1 MNIGDEGMVL
11 IHDLMIQVAIIIL
24 PLFLYEAIRLNRYQS
39 MLQKRN
45 RYFIVLLSTTTLI
58 LSMTYPICAWET
70 CNYDFHQIPIISAF
84 LYGGSVGMIPA
95 AMAILYDGF
104 LHGLNW
110 LRLLEIICIS
120 IIPFLLSKKW
130 SAFPR
135 NKKIILSFMLISFY
149 TLISLGVK
157 IVSLLLE
164 KGFTPMVSYL
174 YSEYIFA
181 SFIMIMTMTFQVY
194 LTEYLYENAMLR
206 TEMQKSEKLNIV
218 SELAASVAH
227 EVRNPLT
234 VVRGFIQ
241 LLESTADVKNK
252 EYMRLVLAEL
262 DRAEQIISDY
272 LNLARPQ
279 IDKKEHICL
288 SAQLIE
294 MTTLMSSFA
303 AMRGV
308 YLQVEIAENLYTIG
322 DKTKLKQ
329 AIMNVVKNGIE
340 AIQENK
346 GYLKVTALQEDESI
360 VIRVKDSGVGMT
372 KEQLARLGQ
381 PYYSLKEKGTGLGLM
396 VTFSIL
402 QAHNGTLVY
411 KSEIGKGTAA
421 IITLPAARQ
430 NIVYKE

>member
-1 MNIGDEGMVL
+1 MEL
-11 IHDLMIQVAIIIL
+11 IRDLMIQIAIIIL
-24 PLFLYEAIRLNRYQS
+24 PLFLYEAIRLNRYQE
-39 MLQKRN
+39 MPPKPN
-45 RYFIVLLSTTTLI
+45 RYFIMFLSSITLV
-58 LSMTYPICAWET
+58 LSMTYSICFGDV
-70 CNYDFHQIPIISAF
+70 CGYNFHPIPIVSGF
-84 LYGGSVGMIPA
+84 LYGGIVGLIPA
-95 AMAILYDGF
+95 VIFVVYEWVLKDINLLPVIEVIF
-104 LHGLNW
+104 LLIVP
-110 LRLLEIICIS
+110 L
-120 IIPFLLSKKW
+120 FLSKKW
-130 SAFPR
+130 SLFSRDKKLILAF
-135 NKKIILSFMLISFY
+135 MIS
-149 TLISLGVK
+149 SLYVL
-157 IVSLLLE
+157 VSLVIGMINVLLE
-164 KGFTPMVSYL
+164 TGFTPYVSHL
-174 YSEYIFA
+174 YSGYIFA
-181 SFIMIMTMTFQVY
+181 SLIMVMTMVFQVY
-194 LTEYLYENAMLR
+194 LTEYLNENAILR

-241 LLESTADVKNK
+241 LLESTEDVKNK
-252 EYMRLVLAEL
+252 DYMRLVLAEL

-279 IDKKEHICL
+279 IEKKEHICL

-303 AMRGV
+303 AMQGV
-308 YLQVEIAENLYTIG
+308 YLQVEISESLYTIG

-340 AIQENK
+340 AIQGNK
-346 GYLKVTALQEDESI
+346 GYLKVTAMQKDETI

-402 QAHNGTLVY
+402 QAHNGTLEY
-411 KSEIGKGTAA
+411 KSESGKGTEA
-421 IITLPAARQ
+421 IIILPAVR
-430 NIVYKE
+430 NKE

>member
-1 MNIGDEGMVL
+1 MEL
-11 IHDLMIQVAIIIL
+11 IRDLMIQIAIIIL
-24 PLFLYEAIRLNRYQS
+24 PLFLYEAIRLNRYQE
-39 MLQKRN
+39 MPPKPN
-45 RYFIVLLSTTTLI
+45 RYFIMFLSSITLV
-58 LSMTYPICAWET
+58 LSMTYSICFGDV
-70 CNYDFHQIPIISAF
+70 CGYNFHPIPIVSGF
-84 LYGGSVGMIPA
+84 LYGGIVGLIPA
-95 AMAILYDGF
+95 VIFVIYEWALKGINLLPVIEVIF
-104 LHGLNW
+104 LLIVP
-110 LRLLEIICIS
+110 L
-120 IIPFLLSKKW
+120 FLSKKW
-130 SAFPR
+130 SLFSRDKKLILAF
-135 NKKIILSFMLISFY
+135 MIS
-149 TLISLGVK
+149 SLYVL
-157 IVSLLLE
+157 VSLVIGMINVLLE
-164 KGFTPMVSYL
+164 TGFTPYVSHL
-174 YSEYIFA
+174 YSGYIFA
-181 SFIMIMTMTFQVY
+181 SLIMVMTMVFQVY
-194 LTEYLYENAMLR
+194 LTEYLNENAILR

-241 LLESTADVKNK
+241 LLESTEDVKNK
-252 EYMRLVLAEL
+252 DYMRLVLAEL

-279 IDKKEHICL
+279 IEKKEHICL

-303 AMRGV
+303 AMQGV
-308 YLQVEIAENLYTIG
+308 YLQVEISESLYTIG

-340 AIQENK
+340 AIQGNK
-346 GYLKVTALQEDESI
+346 GYLKVTAIQKDETI

-402 QAHNGTLVY
+402 QAHNGTLEY
-411 KSEIGKGTAA
+411 KSESEKGTEA
-421 IITLPAARQ
+421 IIILPAVR
-430 NIVYKE
+430 NKE

>member
-1 MNIGDEGMVL
+1 MEL
-11 IHDLMIQVAIIIL
+11 IRDLMIQIAIIIL
-24 PLFLYEAIRLNRYQS
+24 PLFLYEAIRLNRYQE
-39 MLQKRN
+39 MPPKPN
-45 RYFIVLLSTTTLI
+45 RYFIMFLSSITLV
-58 LSMTYPICAWET
+58 LSMTYSICFGDV
-70 CNYDFHQIPIISAF
+70 CGYNFHPIPIVSGF
-84 LYGGSVGMIPA
+84 LYGGIVGLVPA
-95 AMAILYDGF
+95 AIFVAYEWVLKGINLLPVIEVIF
-104 LHGLNW
+104 LLIVP
-110 LRLLEIICIS
+110 L
-120 IIPFLLSKKW
+120 FLSKKW
-130 SAFPR
+130 SLFSRDKKLILAF
-135 NKKIILSFMLISFY
+135 MIS
-149 TLISLGVK
+149 SLYVL
-157 IVSLLLE
+157 VSLVIGMINVLLE
-164 KGFTPMVSYL
+164 TGFTPYVSHL
-174 YSEYIFA
+174 YSGYIFA
-181 SFIMIMTMTFQVY
+181 SLIMVMTMVFQVY
-194 LTEYLYENAMLR
+194 LTEYLNENAILR

-241 LLESTADVKNK
+241 LLESTEDVKNK
-252 EYMRLVLAEL
+252 DYMRLVLAEL

-279 IDKKEHICL
+279 IEKKEHICL

-303 AMRGV
+303 AMQGV
-308 YLQVEIAENLYTIG
+308 YLQVEISESLYTIG

-340 AIQENK
+340 AIQGNK
-346 GYLKVTALQEDESI
+346 GYLKVTAMQKDETI

-402 QAHNGTLVY
+402 QAHNGTLEY
-411 KSEIGKGTAA
+411 KSESGKGTEA
-421 IITLPAARQ
+421 IIILPAVR
-430 NIVYKE
+430 NKE

>member
-1 MNIGDEGMVL
+1 MEL
-11 IHDLMIQVAIIIL
+11 IRDLMIQIAIIIL
-24 PLFLYEAIRLNRYQS
+24 PLFLYEAIRLNRYQE
-39 MLQKRN
+39 MLPKPN
-45 RYFIVLLSTTTLI
+45 RYFIMFLSSVTLV
-58 LSMTYPICAWET
+58 LSMTYSICFGNM
-70 CNYDFHQIPIISAF
+70 CGYNFHPIPIVSGF
-84 LYGGSVGMIPA
+84 LYGGIVGSIPA
-95 AMAILYDGF
+95 VIFVAYEWF
-104 LHGLNW
+104 LKGVSW
-110 LRLLEIICIS
+110 LPMVEVIFLLIV
-120 IIPFLLSKKW
+120 PLFLSKKW
-130 SAFPR
+130 SLFSR
-135 NKKIILSFMLISFY
+135 NKKLILAFMVS
-149 TLISLGVK
+149 SLYVL
-157 IVSLLLE
+157 VSLVFGMVNVLLE
-164 KGFTPMVSYL
+164 TGFTPHVSYL
-174 YSEYIFA
+174 YNGFIFA
-181 SFIMIMTMTFQVY
+181 SLIMVMTMVFQVY
-194 LTEYLYENAMLR
+194 LMEYLNENVLLR

-241 LLESTADVKNK
+241 LLESTEDVKNK
-252 EYMRLVLAEL
+252 DYMRLVLAEL

-279 IDKKEHICL
+279 IEKKEHICL

-303 AMRGV
+303 AMQGV
-308 YLQVEIAENLYTIG
+308 YLQVEISESLYTIG

-340 AIQENK
+340 AIQGNK
-346 GYLKVTALQEDESI
+346 GYLKVTATQKDNTI

-402 QAHNGTLVY
+402 QAHNGTLEY
-411 KSEIGKGTAA
+411 KSESGKGTEA
-421 IITLPAARQ
+421 IIRLPAVR
-430 NIVYKE
+430 NKE

>member
-1 MNIGDEGMVL
+1 MELVRDLL
-11 IHDLMIQVAIIIL
+11 IQIAIIIL
-24 PLFLYEAIRLNRYQS
+24 PLFLYEAIRLNRYQE
-39 MLQKRN
+39 MPPKPN
-45 RYFIVLLSTTTLI
+45 RYFIMFLSSVTLV
-58 LSMTYPICAWET
+58 LSMTYSICFGNA
-70 CNYDFHQIPIISAF
+70 CGYNFHPIPIVSGF
-84 LYGGSVGMIPA
+84 LYGGIVGLIPA
-95 AMAILYDGF
+95 VIFVAYEWVLKGISF
-104 LHGLNW
+104 LPVVEVIF
-110 LRLLEIICIS
+110 LLIV
-120 IIPFLLSKKW
+120 PLFLSKKW
-130 SAFPR
+130 SLFSRDKKLILAF
-135 NKKIILSFMLISFY
+135 MISAFY
-149 TLISLGVK
+149 VL
-157 IVSLLLE
+157 VSLLLGMINVLLE
-164 KGFTPMVSYL
+164 TGFTPYISQI
-174 YSEYIFA
+174 YSGYIFA
-181 SFIMIMTMTFQVY
+181 SLIMVMTTVFQVY
-194 LTEYLYENAMLR
+194 LTEYLNENALLR

-241 LLESTADVKNK
+241 LLESTEDVKNK

-279 IDKKEHICL
+279 IEKKEHICL

-303 AMRGV
+303 AMQGV
-308 YLQVEIAENLYTIG
+308 YLQVEISESLYTIG

-340 AIQENK
+340 AIQGNK
-346 GYLKVTALQEDESI
+346 GYLKVTAIQKDETI

-402 QAHNGTLVY
+402 QAHNGTLEY
-411 KSEIGKGTAA
+411 KSESGKGTEA
-421 IITLPAARQ
+421 IIILPAVR
-430 NIVYKE
+430 NKE

>member
-1 MNIGDEGMVL
+1 MNIGDEGMGL
-11 IHDLMIQVAIIIL
+11 IRDLMIQVAIIIL

-39 MLQKRN
+39 MLQKPN

-58 LSMTYPICAWET
+58 LSMTYPICVGGT

-84 LYGGSVGMIPA
+84 LYGGSVGMFPA
-95 AMAILYDGF
+95 VMAILYDGF
-104 LHGLNW
+104 LNGLSW
-110 LRLLEIICIS
+110 FRLLEIICIS
-120 IIPFLLSKKW
+120 VIPFLLSKKW
-130 SAFPR
+130 SAFPK
-135 NKKIILSFMLISFY
+135 NKKIVLSFMLASFY
-149 TLISLGVK
+149 TLISLGFE
-157 IVSLLLE
+157 IFGLLLG
-164 KGFTPMVSYL
+164 KGFTPMMPYL

-241 LLESTADVKNK
+241 LLESTEDVKNK

-279 IDKKEHICL
+279 IDKKEYICL

-308 YLQVEIAENLYTIG
+308 YLQVEIAEKLYTVG

-346 GYLKVTALQEDESI
+346 GYLKVTAVQKDESI

-372 KEQLARLGQ
+372 KEQLTRLGQ

-402 QAHNGTLVY
+402 QAHNGTIVY
-411 KSEIGKGTAA
+411 KSEIGKGTEA
-421 IITLPAARQ
+421 IITLPVAMQ
-430 NIVYKE
+430 NIVHKE

>member
-1 MNIGDEGMVL
+1 V
-11 IHDLMIQVAIIIL
+11 
-24 PLFLYEAIRLNRYQS
+24 F
-39 MLQKRN
+39 
-45 RYFIVLLSTTTLI
+45 
-58 LSMTYPICAWET
+58 
-70 CNYDFHQIPIISAF
+70 
-84 LYGGSVGMIPA
+84 PA
-95 AMAILYDGF
+95 VIAILYDGF
-104 LHGLNW
+104 LHGLSW
-110 LRLLEIICIS
+110 FRLLEIICIS
-120 IIPFLLSKKW
+120 VIPFLLSKKW

-135 NKKIILSFMLISFY
+135 NKKIVLSFMLASFY
-149 TLISLGVK
+149 TLISLGFE
-157 IVSLLLE
+157 IFGLLLG
-164 KGFTPMVSYL
+164 KGFTPMMPYL

-241 LLESTADVKNK
+241 LLESTEDVKNK

-279 IDKKEHICL
+279 IDKKEYICL

-308 YLQVEIAENLYTIG
+308 YLQVEIAEELYTVG

-346 GYLKVTALQEDESI
+346 GYLKVTAVQKDESI

-372 KEQLARLGQ
+372 KEQLTRLGQ

-402 QAHNGTLVY
+402 QAHNGTIVY
-411 KSEIGKGTAA
+411 KSEIGKGTEA
-421 IITLPAARQ
+421 IITLPAAMQ
-430 NIVYKE
+430 NIVHKE

>member
-1 MNIGDEGMVL
+1 MEL
-11 IHDLMIQVAIIIL
+11 IRDLMIQIAIIIL
-24 PLFLYEAIRLNRYQS
+24 PLFLYEAIRLNRYQE
-39 MLQKRN
+39 MPPKPN
-45 RYFIVLLSTTTLI
+45 RYFIMFLSSITLV
-58 LSMTYPICAWET
+58 LSMTYSICFGDV
-70 CNYDFHQIPIISAF
+70 CGYNFHPIPIVSGF
-84 LYGGSVGMIPA
+84 LYGGIVGLVPA
-95 AMAILYDGF
+95 AIFVAYEWVLKGINLLPVIEVIF
-104 LHGLNW
+104 L
-110 LRLLEIICIS
+110 S
-120 IIPFLLSKKW
+120 IVPLFLSKKW
-130 SAFPR
+130 SLFSRDKKLILAF
-135 NKKIILSFMLISFY
+135 MIS
-149 TLISLGVK
+149 SLYVL
-157 IVSLLLE
+157 VSLVIGMINVLLE
-164 KGFTPMVSYL
+164 TGFTPYVSHL
-174 YSEYIFA
+174 YSGYIFA
-181 SFIMIMTMTFQVY
+181 SLIMVMTMVFQVY
-194 LTEYLYENAMLR
+194 LTEYLNENAILR

-241 LLESTADVKNK
+241 LLESTEDVKNK
-252 EYMRLVLAEL
+252 DYMRLVLAEL

-279 IDKKEHICL
+279 IEKKEHICL

-303 AMRGV
+303 AMQGV
-308 YLQVEIAENLYTIG
+308 YLQVEISESLYTIG

-340 AIQENK
+340 AIQGNK
-346 GYLKVTALQEDESI
+346 GYLKVTAMQKDETI

-402 QAHNGTLVY
+402 QAHNGTLEY
-411 KSEIGKGTAA
+411 KSESGKGTEA
-421 IITLPAARQ
+421 IIILPAVR
-430 NIVYKE
+430 NKE

>member
-1 MNIGDEGMVL
+1 MEL
-11 IHDLMIQVAIIIL
+11 IRDLMIQIAIIIL
-24 PLFLYEAIRLNRYQS
+24 PLFLYEAIRLNRYQE
-39 MLQKRN
+39 MPPKPN
-45 RYFIVLLSTTTLI
+45 RYFIMFLSSITLV
-58 LSMTYPICAWET
+58 LSMTYSICFGDV
-70 CNYDFHQIPIISAF
+70 CGYNFHPIPIVSGF
-84 LYGGSVGMIPA
+84 LYGGIVGLIPA
-95 AMAILYDGF
+95 VIFVAYEWALKGI
-104 LHGLNW
+104 N
-110 LRLLEIICIS
+110 LLPVIEII
-120 IIPFLLSKKW
+120 FLLIVPLFLSKKW
-130 SAFPR
+130 SLFSRDKKLILAF
-135 NKKIILSFMLISFY
+135 MISSLY
-149 TLISLGVK
+149 VLVTLVIGMINV
-157 IVSLLLE
+157 LLE
-164 KGFTPMVSYL
+164 TGFTPYVSHL
-174 YSEYIFA
+174 YSGYIFA
-181 SFIMIMTMTFQVY
+181 SLIMVMTMVFQVY
-194 LTEYLYENAMLR
+194 LTEYLNENAILR

-241 LLESTADVKNK
+241 LLESTEDVKNK
-252 EYMRLVLAEL
+252 DYMRLVLAEL

-279 IDKKEHICL
+279 IEKKEHICL

-303 AMRGV
+303 AMQGV
-308 YLQVEIAENLYTIG
+308 YLQVEISESLYTIG

-340 AIQENK
+340 AIQGNK
-346 GYLKVTALQEDESI
+346 GYLKVTAMQKDETI

-402 QAHNGTLVY
+402 QAHNGTLEY
-411 KSEIGKGTAA
+411 KSESGKGTEA
-421 IITLPAARQ
+421 IIILPAVR
-430 NIVYKE
+430 NKE

>member
-1 MNIGDEGMVL
+1 MEL
-11 IHDLMIQVAIIIL
+11 IRDLMIQIAIIIL
-24 PLFLYEAIRLNRYQS
+24 PLFLYEAIRLNRYQE
-39 MLQKRN
+39 MPPKPN
-45 RYFIVLLSTTTLI
+45 RYFIMFLSSITLV
-58 LSMTYPICAWET
+58 LSMTYSICFGDV
-70 CNYDFHQIPIISAF
+70 CGYNFHPIPIVSGF
-84 LYGGSVGMIPA
+84 LYGGIVGLIPA
-95 AMAILYDGF
+95 VIFVAYEWTLKGINLLPVIEVIF
-104 LHGLNW
+104 LL
-110 LRLLEIICIS
+110 
-120 IIPFLLSKKW
+120 IIPLFLSKKW
-130 SAFPR
+130 SLFSRDKKLILAF
-135 NKKIILSFMLISFY
+135 MIS
-149 TLISLGVK
+149 SLYVL
-157 IVSLLLE
+157 VSLVIGMINVLLE
-164 KGFTPMVSYL
+164 TGFTPYVSHV
-174 YSEYIFA
+174 YSGYIFA
-181 SFIMIMTMTFQVY
+181 SLIMVMTMVFQVY
-194 LTEYLYENAMLR
+194 LTEYLNENAILR

-241 LLESTADVKNK
+241 LLESTEDVKNK
-252 EYMRLVLAEL
+252 DYMRLVLAEL

-279 IDKKEHICL
+279 IEKKEHICL

-303 AMRGV
+303 AMQGV
-308 YLQVEIAENLYTIG
+308 YLQVEISESLYTIG

-340 AIQENK
+340 AIQGNK
-346 GYLKVTALQEDESI
+346 GYLKVTAMQKDETI

-402 QAHNGTLVY
+402 QAHNGTLEY
-411 KSEIGKGTAA
+411 KSESGKGTEA
-421 IITLPAARQ
+421 IIILPAVR
-430 NIVYKE
+430 NKE

>member
-1 MNIGDEGMVL
+1 MEL
-11 IHDLMIQVAIIIL
+11 IRDLMIQIAIIIL
-24 PLFLYEAIRLNRYQS
+24 PLFLYEAIRLNRYQE
-39 MLQKRN
+39 MPPKPN
-45 RYFIVLLSTTTLI
+45 RYFIMFLSSITLV
-58 LSMTYPICAWET
+58 LSMTYSICFGDV
-70 CNYDFHQIPIISAF
+70 CGYNFHPIPIVSGF
-84 LYGGSVGMIPA
+84 LYGGIVGLVPA
-95 AMAILYDGF
+95 VIFVAYEWALKGINLLPVIEVIF
-104 LHGLNW
+104 LLIVP
-110 LRLLEIICIS
+110 L
-120 IIPFLLSKKW
+120 FLSKKW
-130 SAFPR
+130 SLFSRDKKLILAF
-135 NKKIILSFMLISFY
+135 MIS
-149 TLISLGVK
+149 SLYVL
-157 IVSLLLE
+157 VSLVIGMINVLLE
-164 KGFTPMVSYL
+164 TGFTPYVSHL
-174 YSEYIFA
+174 YSGYIFA
-181 SFIMIMTMTFQVY
+181 SLIMVMTMVFQVY
-194 LTEYLYENAMLR
+194 LTEYLNENALLR

-241 LLESTADVKNK
+241 LLESTEDVKNK
-252 EYMRLVLAEL
+252 DYMRLVLAEL

-279 IDKKEHICL
+279 IEKKEHICL

-303 AMRGV
+303 AMQGV
-308 YLQVEIAENLYTIG
+308 YLQVEISESLYTIG

-340 AIQENK
+340 AIQGNK
-346 GYLKVTALQEDESI
+346 GYLKVTAMQKDETI

-402 QAHNGTLVY
+402 QAHNGTLEY
-411 KSEIGKGTAA
+411 KSESGKGTEA
-421 IITLPAARQ
+421 IIILPAVR
-430 NIVYKE
+430 NKE

>member
-1 MNIGDEGMVL
+1 MEL
-11 IHDLMIQVAIIIL
+11 IRDLMIQIAIIIL
-24 PLFLYEAIRLNRYQS
+24 PLFLYEAIRLNRYQE
-39 MLQKRN
+39 MPPKTN
-45 RYFIVLLSTTTLI
+45 RYFIMFLSSITLV
-58 LSMTYPICAWET
+58 LSMTYSICFGDV
-70 CNYDFHQIPIISAF
+70 CGYNFHPIPIVSGF
-84 LYGGSVGMIPA
+84 LYGGIVGLIPA
-95 AMAILYDGF
+95 VIFVVYEWALKGINLLPVIEVIF
-104 LHGLNW
+104 LLIVP
-110 LRLLEIICIS
+110 L
-120 IIPFLLSKKW
+120 FLSKKW
-130 SAFPR
+130 SLFSRDKKLILAF
-135 NKKIILSFMLISFY
+135 MIS
-149 TLISLGVK
+149 SLYVL
-157 IVSLLLE
+157 VSLVIGMINVLLE
-164 KGFTPMVSYL
+164 TGFTPYVSHL
-174 YSEYIFA
+174 YSGYIFA
-181 SFIMIMTMTFQVY
+181 SLIMVMTMVFQVY
-194 LTEYLYENAMLR
+194 LTEYLNENAILR

-241 LLESTADVKNK
+241 LLESTEDVKNK
-252 EYMRLVLAEL
+252 DYMRLVLAEL

-279 IDKKEHICL
+279 IEKKEHICL

-303 AMRGV
+303 AMQGV
-308 YLQVEIAENLYTIG
+308 YLQVEISESLYTIG

-340 AIQENK
+340 AIQGNK
-346 GYLKVTALQEDESI
+346 GYLKVTAIQKDETI

-402 QAHNGTLVY
+402 QAHNGTLEY
-411 KSEIGKGTAA
+411 KSESGKGTEA
-421 IITLPAARQ
+421 IIILPAVR
-430 NIVYKE
+430 NKE

>member
-1 MNIGDEGMVL
+1 MEL
-11 IHDLMIQVAIIIL
+11 IRDLMIQIAIIIL
-24 PLFLYEAIRLNRYQS
+24 PLFLYEAIRLNRYQE
-39 MLQKRN
+39 MPPKPN
-45 RYFIVLLSTTTLI
+45 RYFIMFLSSITLV
-58 LSMTYPICAWET
+58 LSMTYSICFGDV
-70 CNYDFHQIPIISAF
+70 CGYNFHPIPIVSGF
-84 LYGGSVGMIPA
+84 LYGGIVGLVPA
-95 AMAILYDGF
+95 VIFVAYEWVLKGINLLPVIEVIF
-104 LHGLNW
+104 LLIVP
-110 LRLLEIICIS
+110 L
-120 IIPFLLSKKW
+120 FLSKKW
-130 SAFPR
+130 SLFSRDKKLILAF
-135 NKKIILSFMLISFY
+135 MIS
-149 TLISLGVK
+149 SLYVL
-157 IVSLLLE
+157 VSLVIGMINVLLE
-164 KGFTPMVSYL
+164 TGFTPYVSHL
-174 YSEYIFA
+174 YSGYIFA
-181 SFIMIMTMTFQVY
+181 SLIMVMTMVFQVY
-194 LTEYLYENAMLR
+194 LTEYLNENALLR

-241 LLESTADVKNK
+241 LLESTEDVKNK
-252 EYMRLVLAEL
+252 DYMRLVLAEL

-279 IDKKEHICL
+279 IEKKEHICL

-303 AMRGV
+303 AMQGV
-308 YLQVEIAENLYTIG
+308 YLQVEISESLYTIG

-340 AIQENK
+340 AIQGNK
-346 GYLKVTALQEDESI
+346 GYLKVTAMQKDETI

-402 QAHNGTLVY
+402 QAHNGTLEY
-411 KSEIGKGTAA
+411 KSESGKGTEA
-421 IITLPAARQ
+421 IIILPAVR
-430 NIVYKE
+430 NKE

>member
-1 MNIGDEGMVL
+1 MEL
-11 IHDLMIQVAIIIL
+11 IRDLMIQIAIIIL
-24 PLFLYEAIRLNRYQS
+24 PLFLYEAIRLNRYQE
-39 MLQKRN
+39 MPPKPN
-45 RYFIVLLSTTTLI
+45 RYFIMFLSSITLV
-58 LSMTYPICAWET
+58 LSMTYSICFGDV
-70 CNYDFHQIPIISAF
+70 CGYNFHPIPIVSGF
-84 LYGGSVGMIPA
+84 LYGGIVGLIPA
-95 AMAILYDGF
+95 VIFVVYEWVLKGINLLPVIEVIF
-104 LHGLNW
+104 LLIVP
-110 LRLLEIICIS
+110 L
-120 IIPFLLSKKW
+120 FLSKKW
-130 SAFPR
+130 SLFSRDKKLILAF
-135 NKKIILSFMLISFY
+135 MIS
-149 TLISLGVK
+149 SLYVL
-157 IVSLLLE
+157 VSLVIGMINVLLE
-164 KGFTPMVSYL
+164 TGFTPYVSHL
-174 YSEYIFA
+174 YSGYIFA
-181 SFIMIMTMTFQVY
+181 SLIMVMTMVFQVY
-194 LTEYLYENAMLR
+194 LTEYLNENAILR

-241 LLESTADVKNK
+241 LLESTEDVKNK
-252 EYMRLVLAEL
+252 DYMRLVLAEL

-279 IDKKEHICL
+279 IEKREHICL

-303 AMRGV
+303 AMQGV
-308 YLQVEIAENLYTIG
+308 YLQVEISESLYTIG

-340 AIQENK
+340 AIQGNK
-346 GYLKVTALQEDESI
+346 GYLKVTAMQKDETI

-402 QAHNGTLVY
+402 QAHNGTLEY
-411 KSEIGKGTAA
+411 KSESGKGTEA
-421 IITLPAARQ
+421 IIILPAVR
-430 NIVYKE
+430 NKE

>member
-1 MNIGDEGMVL
+1 MEL
-11 IHDLMIQVAIIIL
+11 IRDLMIQIAIIIL
-24 PLFLYEAIRLNRYQS
+24 PLFFLYEAIRLNRYQE
-39 MLQKRN
+39 MPPKPN
-45 RYFIVLLSTTTLI
+45 RYFIMFLSSITLV
-58 LSMTYPICAWET
+58 LSMTYSICFGDV
-70 CNYDFHQIPIISAF
+70 CGYNFHPIPIVSGF
-84 LYGGSVGMIPA
+84 LYGGIVGLIPA
-95 AMAILYDGF
+95 VIFVIYEWALKGINLLPVIEVIF
-104 LHGLNW
+104 LLIVP
-110 LRLLEIICIS
+110 L
-120 IIPFLLSKKW
+120 FLSKKW
-130 SAFPR
+130 SLFSRDKKLILAF
-135 NKKIILSFMLISFY
+135 MIS
-149 TLISLGVK
+149 SLYVL
-157 IVSLLLE
+157 VSLVIGMINVLLE
-164 KGFTPMVSYL
+164 TGFTPYVSHL
-174 YSEYIFA
+174 YSGYIFA
-181 SFIMIMTMTFQVY
+181 SLIMVMTMVFQVY
-194 LTEYLYENAMLR
+194 LTEYLNENAILR

-241 LLESTADVKNK
+241 LLESTEDVKNK
-252 EYMRLVLAEL
+252 DYMRLVLAEL

-279 IDKKEHICL
+279 IEKKEHICL

-303 AMRGV
+303 AMQGV
-308 YLQVEIAENLYTIG
+308 YLQVEISESLYTIG

-340 AIQENK
+340 AIQGNK
-346 GYLKVTALQEDESI
+346 GYLKVTAIQKDETI

-402 QAHNGTLVY
+402 QAHNGTLEY
-411 KSEIGKGTAA
+411 KSESGKGTEA
-421 IITLPAARQ
+421 IIILPAVR
-430 NIVYKE
+430 NKE

>member
-1 MNIGDEGMVL
+1 MGL
-11 IHDLMIQVAIIIL
+11 IRDLMIQVAIIIL

-39 MLQKRN
+39 MLQKPN

-58 LSMTYPICAWET
+58 LSMTYPICVGGT

-84 LYGGSVGMIPA
+84 LYGGSVGMFPA
-95 AMAILYDGF
+95 VMAILYDGF
-104 LHGLNW
+104 LNGLSW
-110 LRLLEIICIS
+110 FRLLEIICIS
-120 IIPFLLSKKW
+120 VIPFLLSKKW
-130 SAFPR
+130 SAFPK
-135 NKKIILSFMLISFY
+135 NKKIVLSFMLASFY
-149 TLISLGVK
+149 TLISLGFE
-157 IVSLLLE
+157 IFGLLLG
-164 KGFTPMVSYL
+164 KGFTPMMPYL

-241 LLESTADVKNK
+241 LLESTEDVKNK

-279 IDKKEHICL
+279 IDKKEYICL

-308 YLQVEIAENLYTIG
+308 YLQVEIAEKLYTVG

-346 GYLKVTALQEDESI
+346 GYLKVTAVQKDESI

-372 KEQLARLGQ
+372 KEQLTRLGQ

-402 QAHNGTLVY
+402 QAHNGTIVY
-411 KSEIGKGTAA
+411 KSEIGKGTEA
-421 IITLPAARQ
+421 IITLPVAMQ
-430 NIVYKE
+430 NIVHKE

>member
-1 MNIGDEGMVL
+1 MEL
-11 IHDLMIQVAIIIL
+11 IRDLMIQIAIIIL
-24 PLFLYEAIRLNRYQS
+24 PLFLYEAIRLNRYQE
-39 MLQKRN
+39 MPPKPN
-45 RYFIVLLSTTTLI
+45 RYFIMFLSSITLV
-58 LSMTYPICAWET
+58 LSMTYSICFGDV
-70 CNYDFHQIPIISAF
+70 CGYNFHPIPIVSGF
-84 LYGGSVGMIPA
+84 LYGGIVGLVPA
-95 AMAILYDGF
+95 AIFVAYEWVLKGINLLPVIEVIF
-104 LHGLNW
+104 L
-110 LRLLEIICIS
+110 S
-120 IIPFLLSKKW
+120 IVPLFLSKKW
-130 SAFPR
+130 SLFSRDKKLILAF
-135 NKKIILSFMLISFY
+135 MIS
-149 TLISLGVK
+149 SLYVL
-157 IVSLLLE
+157 VSLVIGMINVLLE
-164 KGFTPMVSYL
+164 TGFTPYVSHL
-174 YSEYIFA
+174 YSGYIFT
-181 SFIMIMTMTFQVY
+181 SLIMVMTMVFQVY
-194 LTEYLYENAMLR
+194 LTEYLNENAILR

-241 LLESTADVKNK
+241 LLESTEDVKNK
-252 EYMRLVLAEL
+252 DYMRLVLAEL

-279 IDKKEHICL
+279 IEKKEHICL

-303 AMRGV
+303 AMQGV
-308 YLQVEIAENLYTIG
+308 YLQVEISESLYTIG

-340 AIQENK
+340 AIQGNK
-346 GYLKVTALQEDESI
+346 GYLKVTAMQKDETI

-402 QAHNGTLVY
+402 QAHNGTLEY
-411 KSEIGKGTAA
+411 KSESGKGTEA
-421 IITLPAARQ
+421 IIILPAVR
-430 NIVYKE
+430 NKE

>member
-1 MNIGDEGMVL
+1 MEL
-11 IHDLMIQVAIIIL
+11 IRDLMIQIAIIIL
-24 PLFLYEAIRLNRYQS
+24 PLFLYEAIRLNRYQE
-39 MLQKRN
+39 MPPKPN
-45 RYFIVLLSTTTLI
+45 RYFIMFLSSITLV
-58 LSMTYPICAWET
+58 LSMTYSICFGDV
-70 CNYDFHQIPIISAF
+70 CGYNFHLIPIVSGF
-84 LYGGSVGMIPA
+84 LYGGIVGVIPA
-95 AMAILYDGF
+95 VIFVAYEWALKGMSLLPVIEVIF
-104 LHGLNW
+104 LLIVP
-110 LRLLEIICIS
+110 L
-120 IIPFLLSKKW
+120 FLSKKW
-130 SAFPR
+130 SLFSRDKKLILAF
-135 NKKIILSFMLISFY
+135 MIS
-149 TLISLGVK
+149 SLYVL
-157 IVSLLLE
+157 VSLVIGMINVLLE
-164 KGFTPMVSYL
+164 TGFTPYISHL
-174 YSEYIFA
+174 YSGYIFA
-181 SFIMIMTMTFQVY
+181 SLIMVMTMVFQVY
-194 LTEYLYENAMLR
+194 LTEYLNENAILR

-241 LLESTADVKNK
+241 LLESTEDVKNK
-252 EYMRLVLAEL
+252 DYMRLVLAEL

-279 IDKKEHICL
+279 IEKKEHICL

-303 AMRGV
+303 AMQGV
-308 YLQVEIAENLYTIG
+308 YLQVEISESLYTIG

-340 AIQENK
+340 AIQGNK
-346 GYLKVTALQEDESI
+346 GYLKVTAMQKDETI

-402 QAHNGTLVY
+402 QAHNGTLEY
-411 KSEIGKGTAA
+411 KSESGKGTEA
-421 IITLPAARQ
+421 IIILPAVR
-430 NIVYKE
+430 NKE

>member
-1 MNIGDEGMVL
+1 MEL
-11 IHDLMIQVAIIIL
+11 IRDLMIQIAIIIL
-24 PLFLYEAIRLNRYQS
+24 PLFLYEAIRLNRYQE
-39 MLQKRN
+39 MPPKPN
-45 RYFIVLLSTTTLI
+45 RYFIMFLSSITLV
-58 LSMTYPICAWET
+58 LSMTYSICFGDV
-70 CNYDFHQIPIISAF
+70 CGYNFHPIPIVSGF
-84 LYGGSVGMIPA
+84 LYGGIVGLVPA
-95 AMAILYDGF
+95 AIFVVYEWVLKGINILPVIEVIF
-104 LHGLNW
+104 L
-110 LRLLEIICIS
+110 S
-120 IIPFLLSKKW
+120 IVPLFLSKKW
-130 SAFPR
+130 SLFSRDKKLILAF
-135 NKKIILSFMLISFY
+135 MIS
-149 TLISLGVK
+149 SLYVL
-157 IVSLLLE
+157 VSLVIGMINVLLE
-164 KGFTPMVSYL
+164 TGFTPYVSHL
-174 YSEYIFA
+174 YSGYIFA
-181 SFIMIMTMTFQVY
+181 SLIMVMTMVFQVY
-194 LTEYLYENAMLR
+194 LTEYLNENAILR

-241 LLESTADVKNK
+241 LLESTEDVKNK
-252 EYMRLVLAEL
+252 DYMRLVLAEL

-279 IDKKEHICL
+279 IEKKEHICL

-303 AMRGV
+303 AMQGV
-308 YLQVEIAENLYTIG
+308 YLQVEISESLYTIG

-340 AIQENK
+340 AIQGNK
-346 GYLKVTALQEDESI
+346 GYLKVTAMQKDETI

-402 QAHNGTLVY
+402 QAHNGTLEY
-411 KSEIGKGTAA
+411 KSESGKGTEA
-421 IITLPAARQ
+421 IIILPAVR
-430 NIVYKE
+430 NKE

>member
-1 MNIGDEGMVL
+1 MEL
-11 IHDLMIQVAIIIL
+11 IRDLMIQIAIIIL
-24 PLFLYEAIRLNRYQS
+24 PLFLYEAIRLNRYQE
-39 MLQKRN
+39 MPPKPN
-45 RYFIVLLSTTTLI
+45 RYFIMFLSSITLV
-58 LSMTYPICAWET
+58 LSMTYSICFGEV
-70 CNYDFHQIPIISAF
+70 CGYNFHPIPIVSGF
-84 LYGGSVGMIPA
+84 LYGGIVGLIPA
-95 AMAILYDGF
+95 VIFVAYEWALKGI
-104 LHGLNW
+104 N
-110 LRLLEIICIS
+110 LLPVIEII
-120 IIPFLLSKKW
+120 FLLIVPLFLSKKW
-130 SAFPR
+130 SLFSRDKKLILAF
-135 NKKIILSFMLISFY
+135 MISSLY
-149 TLISLGVK
+149 VLVTLVIGMINV
-157 IVSLLLE
+157 LLE
-164 KGFTPMVSYL
+164 TGFTPYVSHL
-174 YSEYIFA
+174 YSGYIFA
-181 SFIMIMTMTFQVY
+181 SLIMVMTMVFQVY
-194 LTEYLYENAMLR
+194 LTEYLNENAILR

-241 LLESTADVKNK
+241 LLESTEDVKNK
-252 EYMRLVLAEL
+252 DYMRLVLAEL

-279 IDKKEHICL
+279 IEKKEHICL

-303 AMRGV
+303 AMQGV
-308 YLQVEIAENLYTIG
+308 YLQVEISESLYTIG

-340 AIQENK
+340 AIQGNK
-346 GYLKVTALQEDESI
+346 GYLKVTAMQKDETI

-402 QAHNGTLVY
+402 QAHNGTLEY
-411 KSEIGKGTAA
+411 KSESGKGTEA
-421 IITLPAARQ
+421 IIILPAVR
-430 NIVYKE
+430 NKE